1 LKNIIT
7 AGDPRMGIT
16 IRNDPT
22 KSDTQEANG
31 DFFENFGINQYSLN
45 WRNDVLNLIEKVYP
59 SLEPERLIFTH
70 TAKPAYFKFQILMKK
85 GLVDYD
91 MICKCSR

>member
-1 LKNIIT
+1 
-7 AGDPRMGIT
+7 MGIT

-22 KSDTQEANG
+22 KSDPQEANG

-59 SLEPERLIFTH
+59 SL
-70 TAKPAYFKFQILMKK
+70 
-85 GLVDYD
+85 
-91 MICKCSR
+91 